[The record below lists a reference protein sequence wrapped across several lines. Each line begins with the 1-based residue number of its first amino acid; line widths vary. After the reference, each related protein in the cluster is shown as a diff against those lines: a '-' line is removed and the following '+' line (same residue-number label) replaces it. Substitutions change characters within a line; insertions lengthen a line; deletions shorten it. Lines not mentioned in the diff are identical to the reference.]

1 MSIFDDVVVN
11 ARSAADVIGKKATK
25 LADSTKLTILAA
37 DLKAE
42 IAKKSEI
49 LGRVVYVSRV
59 SGKSYEKSISELIET
74 ITDLKEQLEAV
85 ETQLADAKNRKK
97 CPVCGMTNSRT
108 AVFCNRCG
116 EKIGEPQASDMPEPD
131 AEEAASEAD
140 VKEAATELDAETEA
154 AVMQPDDEDDITVA
168 VASEAETKVVSED
181 AEPKADNEA

>member
-25 LADSTKLTILAA
+25 LADSTKLAISAA

-42 IAKKSEI
+42 ISKKSEI

-59 SGKSYEKSISELIET
+59 SGKSYEKSISELVET
-74 ITDLKEQLEAV
+74 ITSLKEQLEAV
-85 ETQLADAKNRKK
+85 ETQLADAKSRKK
-97 CPVCGMTNSRT
+97 CPVCGMANSRT

-131 AEEAASEAD
+131 AEAEAEVEAAEAC
-140 VKEAATELDAETEA
+140 EAAAVEA
-154 AVMQPDDEDDITVA
+154 AVMQPDAEDDITVA
-168 VASEAETKVVSED
+168 VAPETETKVVAED
-181 AEPKADNEA
+181 AESKADDEA